1 MMTLHRPPDPL
12 AQLPAEAAVASRL
25 VEVRREERHLRT
37 LLRLLLALRDEGRI
51 LGPRGGSDHAPA
63 PRPA

>member
-12 AQLPAEAAVASRL
+12 GQLPAEAAVASRL

-37 LLRLLLALRDEGRI
+37 LLRLLLALRDEGHI
-51 LGPRGGSDHAPA
+51 PGPRGGSDHAPA